1 MTDRSG
7 DTPAAAPPPGW
18 GEREPG
24 KRRTRWRRRLLLGIA
39 LFLVLVLVVG
49 VVHLWRELPCGGY
62 ASGVR
67 SVDGQCVGITDA
79 GHIFHESYTE
89 VQNLIAEENDRVD
102 EQAGGHV
109 VTIAFLGTFTFGE
122 VSPMDPGR
130 MRRSLEGA
138 YTAQMRANH
147 THHFSDPKPQIR
159 LVLANIGGQQKQWE
173 TVVDDLLPM
182 TEDPEAPL
190 VAVTGMGVSVE
201 STRQIAERLSTAN
214 VPMVSSAVTADG
226 LEHREIPGLLRVA
239 PSNTQYV
246 RALRAY
252 LDGLEEKPRATL
264 VYDLNEPD
272 LFVTTLR
279 RAYEDRLS
287 GFTVGHPQEYVGTT
301 LGETPRSGLFNSVTL
316 NVCASTNDTVLFAGR
331 APDLNE
337 FLASLAERGCKERH
351 LRILFVVTGLSVL
364 DDDEAMGH
372 LRQGN
377 MSLVYASAIDPRWST
392 SAGEDNVPEHY
403 VAFASAFHARV
414 GGGDER
420 ALNNGYALVNHDAVA
435 VATEAV
441 RISNE
446 RGLEELPTAEEVYS
460 QLMLLNNAHAVP
472 AGGGVLSYSD
482 NLAGEAVGRYVPVVE
497 LPLEG
502 DDPLPNPHVIRD

>member
-1 MTDRSG
+1 MTDRNG
-7 DTPAAAPPPGW
+7 DTPAVVPPPGW
-18 GEREPG
+18 GEKEPG
-24 KRRTRWRRRLLLGIA
+24 RRRMRWRRRLWLGLA
-39 LFLVLVLVVG
+39 VFLALVLVVG
-49 VVHLWRELPCGGY
+49 VLHLWEELTCGGY
-62 ASGVR
+62 DSGVR

-79 GHIFHESYTE
+79 GHIFHDSYSD
-89 VQNLIAEENDRVD
+89 VQNLIAAENDRV
-102 EQAGGHV
+102 EEEAGGEA

-130 MRRSLEGA
+130 MLRSLEGA

-159 LVLANIGGQQKQWE
+159 LVLANIGGQQEQWE

-182 TEDPEAPL
+182 AEDPEAPL
-190 VAVTGMGVSVE
+190 VAVTGMGVSIE
-201 STRQIAERLSTAN
+201 STQQIAERLSTAN
-214 VPMVSSAVTADG
+214 MPMVSSALTADG
-226 LEHREIPGLLRVA
+226 LEHREIPGLLRAA

-252 LDGLEEKPRATL
+252 MDGLEEKPRATL

-279 RAYEDRLS
+279 QAYEDQLS

-301 LGETPRSGLFNSVTL
+301 VEEFPRAGLFNSVTL
-316 NVCASTNDTVLFAGR
+316 NVCASNNDTVLFAGR
-331 APDLNE
+331 SPDLNE
-337 FLASLAERGCKERH
+337 FLASLAQRGCKERH
-351 LRILFVVTGLSVL
+351 LRILFAVTGLSVL
-364 DDDEAMGH
+364 DDEESMDH

-377 MSLVYASAIDPRWST
+377 MSLVYASGIDPRWRT
-392 SAGEDNVPEHY
+392 SVGEDNVPEHY
-403 VAFASAFHARV
+403 VAFASAFHSHV
-414 GGGDER
+414 GGGDES

-441 RISNE
+441 RVSNE
-446 RGLEELPTAEEVYS
+446 GALEELPTAEEVYA
-460 QLMLLNNAHAVP
+460 QLMLLNSAHAVP

-482 NLAGEAVGRYVPVVE
+482 NLAGEAVGRLVPIVE
-497 LPLEG
+497 LPMEE
-502 DDPLPNPHVIRD
+502 DTPLPDPYVIRD